1 MLPMSTHPKGT
12 LLVGLS
18 SCGNVDFDE
27 DPDSPMSHDTV
38 VAVESMEEASRV
50 AQEYRDRYHLG
61 GGNWVPA
68 PIVDADSGEQ
78 VAYVSYNG
86 RVWPG
91 SKYDPKA
98 EPLCEAAR

>member
-38 VAVESMEEASRV
+38 VAEESMDEASRV
-50 AQEYRDRYHLG
+50 AQEYRDR
-61 GGNWVPA
+61 
-68 PIVDADSGEQ
+68 
-78 VAYVSYNG
+78 
-86 RVWPG
+86 
-91 SKYDPKA
+91 
-98 EPLCEAAR
+98 